1 MNHSPELLKGSL
13 QTIVLKVLAD
23 FGKMYGYEIVQH
35 VKKLS
40 AGTINLTEGALYPT
54 LHRMEKQGFLK
65 TEIVM
70 VGKRMRKYYKI
81 TPAGKQNVD
90 NKVENF
96 VSFVKTM
103 SAVLSLKSLSQ
114 AS

>member
-40 AGTINLTEGALYPT
+40 AGTISLTEGALYPT
-54 LHRMEKQGFLK
+54 LHRMESQGFLK

-70 VGKRMRKYYKI
+70 VGKRMRKYYRI
-81 TPAGKQNVD
+81 TPLGKQTVD
-90 NKVENF
+90 GRVEDF
-96 VSFVKTM
+96 VAFVRTM
-103 SAVLSLKSLSQ
+103 STLLSLKSLG
-114 AS
+114 

>member
-40 AGTINLTEGALYPT
+40 SGTINLTEGALYPT
-54 LHRMEKQGFLK
+54 LHRMEKRGFLK

-70 VGKRMRKYYKI
+70 VGKRMRKYYRI
-81 TPAGKQNVD
+81 TPVGKESVD
-90 NKVENF
+90 EKVDDF
-96 VSFVKTM
+96 ISFIRTM
-103 SAVLSLKSLSQ
+103 TTVLSIKPF
-114 AS
+114 A

>member
-54 LHRMEKQGFLK
+54 LHRMETRGFLK

-70 VGKRMRKYYKI
+70 VGKRMRKYYRI
-81 TPAGKQNVD
+81 TPEGKKTVD
-90 NKVENF
+90 AKVEDF
-96 VSFVKTM
+96 VSFIKTM
-103 SAVLSLKSLSQ
+103 SSLLSLKSVV
-114 AS
+114 

>member
-23 FGKMYGYEIVQH
+23 YGKMYGYELVQR
-35 VKKLS
+35 VRQLS
-40 AGTINLTEGALYPT
+40 ANTITLTEGALYPT
-54 LHRMEKQGFLK
+54 LHRMEKAGLLK

-70 VGKRMRKYYKI
+70 IGKRMRKYYRI
-81 TPAGKQNVD
+81 TPAGIET
-90 NKVENF
+90 VETRVQDF

-103 SAVLSLKSLSQ
+103 SAVLSLKN
-114 AS
+114 

>member
-40 AGTINLTEGALYPT
+40 SGTINLTEGALYPT

-70 VGKRMRKYYKI
+70 VGKRMRKYYRI
-81 TPAGKQNVD
+81 TPTGKEAVD
-90 NKVENF
+90 TRVEDF
-96 VSFVKTM
+96 ISFIRTM
-103 SAVLSLKSLSQ
+103 TGVLSIKSLR
-114 AS
+114 